1 MKRQST
7 SSALFIV
14 LASTLAFRVMAA
26 PEADPEP
33 IWCPPDGPEIE
44 QFLPTRLAEGQHP
57 FFKPGWALISMRV
70 RPGRVLVSDVRVLS
84 ESGSDALAR
93 TWLPLVRRW
102 VGCTA
107 NERETEYQV
116 RFTFGIEGIP
126 TFPDKEAFSIR
137 AFKEPRGAPVL
148 PRGDWGAGV
157 CPIRATIVLN
167 QPTALN
173 TVVSAESA
181 APVAVTEWLNGLVP
195 DLEYMRPNPKGNRVE
210 FDCRVID
217 GQVRFSQQ

>member
-1 MKRQST
+1 MKRHRT
-7 SSALFIV
+7 SSALLVF
-14 LASTLAFRVMAA
+14 LASTLSFRVLAA
-26 PEADPEP
+26 PAADAEP
-33 IWCPPDGPEIE
+33 TWCPPDGPQIE
-44 QFLPTRLAEGQHP
+44 RFLPTRLAEGQHP

-70 RPGRVLVSDVRVLS
+70 RPGRVPVDDVRVLS

-93 TWLPLVRRW
+93 TWLPLVRQW
-102 VGCTA
+102 TGCAA

-137 AFKEPRGAPVL
+137 AFNEPRGAPVL

-157 CPIRATIVLN
+157 CPVKATIVLN
-167 QPTALN
+167 QPAARN

-181 APVAVTEWLNGLVP
+181 TPVAVADWLGGLVP

-210 FDCRVID
+210 FDCRVMD
-217 GQVRFSQQ
+217 GQVRFTHQ